1 MSRYIFALSASLHL
15 SGSDYD
21 GTNNAN
27 IYNSIP
33 QWIREEDEEGSHNV
47 RYLTQIMASYFDDF
61 QLKAASLNSLRDVEY
76 PSGS

>member
-1 MSRYIFALSASLHL
+1 MALSSSLEI

-21 GTNNAN
+21 AGNAAN

-33 QWIREEDEEGSHNV
+33 QWIREEDEEGQNNA

-61 QLKAASLNSLRDVEY
+61 QLKARALTDIKSVEY
-76 PSGS
+76 PSCSQ